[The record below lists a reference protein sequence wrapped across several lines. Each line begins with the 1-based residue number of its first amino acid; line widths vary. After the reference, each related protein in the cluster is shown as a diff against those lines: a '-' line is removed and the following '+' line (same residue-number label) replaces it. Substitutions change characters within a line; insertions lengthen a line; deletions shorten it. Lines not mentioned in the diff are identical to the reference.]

1 MGKMG
6 RRLGDA
12 RFKTTSGASRGWGLN
27 ICYLGIRRV
36 SDLCRWEKTEHLG
49 SYCIK
54 THLSKKKTHL
64 SWASQYRVRGVKAPP
79 EMEEQGRALQT
90 EDDKCREARRV
101 GERRAEL

>member
-1 MGKMG
+1 MGED
-6 RRLGDA
+6 R
-12 RFKTTSGASRGWGLN
+12 TSGFLVHKN
-27 ICYLGIRRV
+27 PPF
-36 SDLCRWEKTEHLG
+36 
-49 SYCIK
+49 
-54 THLSKKKTHL
+54 KKKTHL